1 MIKIFDMSKLKEN
14 HFLTYVWKKTKIYKF
29 YRVKIKEELISYL
42 FSEIRSKINHV
53 YDVKQEKNYLFT
65 H

>member
-1 MIKIFDMSKLKEN
+1 MKNCLFICLEIQ
-14 HFLTYVWKKTKIYKF
+14 TKNPKF
-29 YRVKIKEELISYL
+29 YRVKIKKELISYL
-42 FSEIRSKINHV
+42 FSEIRSKINYV